1 MNYNGWIAEF
11 GGKSSEGFF
20 RRNIYCL
27 HDESY
32 LSNKWSFIKECQNTD
47 VYECAYKYEDT
58 NYGTCRMIGEPYL
71 DFDIDDIEDEH
82 NYRRLV
88 RAVKYAINYIENAMA
103 IPAEQLR
110 LYFSGKKGFH
120 VIIPGEIVG
129 IEPSEKL
136 NEDFKH
142 FALGMAFLQ
151 CGRDVAK
158 TAKTLLDTGIYDR
171 KRLFRIVNS
180 INSKSNLRKV
190 PISIDQ
196 LYDFSYED
204 IKEWASKSHTL
215 LPKANS
221 FNMKAKRGYETIMEV
236 GREYIMLRDGVTKRH
251 SNRKIKLKE
260 GELLE
265 LLPCT
270 KNLLETGAIK
280 GSRNHALFALA
291 SSLAQSGYKPDD
303 IYQMADEWNSRNEE
317 PLAERE
323 IQTTVN
329 SAINSYES
337 GMTVGCGKYKDL
349 GYCQDN
355 CKLLEG

>member
-1 MNYNGWIAEF
+1 MNYYGWIAEF
-11 GGKSSEGFF
+11 GGKSSKGFF

-27 HDESY
+27 HDENY
-32 LSNKWSFIKECQNTD
+32 LANKWVFIKQCDNTD

-58 NYGTCRMIGEPYL
+58 NYDTCRMIGEPYL
-71 DFDIDDIEDEH
+71 DFDIDDIEKEE
-82 NYRRLV
+82 NYRKLV
-88 RAVKYAINYIENAMA
+88 RAVKYAINYIENALG
-103 IPAEQLR
+103 IPAGQLK

-129 IEPSEKL
+129 IVPSNCL
-136 NEDFKH
+136 NDDFKH

-158 TAKTLLDTGIYDR
+158 TANTILDTGIYDR

-190 PISIDQ
+190 PITVEQ
-196 LYDFSYED
+196 LYEFSYED
-204 IKEWASKSHTL
+204 MKEWASKPHIF
-215 LPKANS
+215 LPKEYNL
-221 FNMKAKRGYETIMEV
+221 NVKAKRGYKSIIEV
-236 GREYIMLRDGVTKRH
+236 GREYVALRDGVVKRH
-251 SNRKIKLKE
+251 SGRKIKLKE
-260 GELLE
+260 GEVLE

-303 IYQMADEWNSRNEE
+303 IYAMADDWNGRNEE
-317 PLAERE
+317 PLSERE

-337 GMTVGCGKYKDL
+337 GMTVGCGKYRDL
-349 GYCQDN
+349 GYCQKN